1 MFLAYDLSV
10 SRSSCAMKNDFEF
23 GFFFQI
29 EKEEIAQEIQSKLIV
44 STSFSYMEGER
55 ERERL
60 MQCACVS
67 EKDER

>member
-1 MFLAYDLSV
+1 
-10 SRSSCAMKNDFEF
+10 MKNDFEL

-29 EKEEIAQEIQSKLIV
+29 EKEETAQEIQSKLIV

-60 MQCACVS
+60 MQCVCVS